1 MNRYCAILLLLF
13 FAACSHTT
21 PYIRHDKNNA
31 EFTGPRQRIIF
42 VGDAGRARPSDK
54 IWEKLGRYITSD
66 SLVIFLGD
74 NVYEYG
80 LPDESENDSSYELY
94 AGRLLTQI
102 NAAKKA
108 RKTVFIPGNHDWN
121 NSRAN
126 GRVRILAQQ
135 NFVRKYGATF
145 YPENG
150 CAGIAAEKI
159 NEKTAILFIDS
170 QALLDLPD
178 EETGASPSQNG
189 TACAIRNKRQY
200 QASVAAYLD
209 ANFKPG
215 TQFIIAA
222 HHPLM
227 SEGTH
232 GGFFDWPHHIFP
244 VYNYNKYVPLPVIA
258 SLVVLTRQWGWI
270 SSTDIAH
277 TKYQK
282 YLKLVSQ
289 ILQDRKVLLYA
300 AGHEHNLQLF
310 RTEGPVK
317 YHLISGSGSKK
328 DSVSHNKQTILAWE
342 EKGFFVLDLPTEQ
355 PPRLTMVGETAD
367 KDESYTLE

>member
-1 MNRYCAILLLLF
+1 MNSYVLLPLLLF
-13 FAACSHTT
+13 VACSHTT
-21 PYIRHDKNNA
+21 PYVRHDQSHA
-31 EFTGPRQRIIF
+31 GYTGPKQRIIF
-42 VGDAGRARPSDK
+42 IGDAGRAKPADK
-54 IWEKLGRYITSD
+54 IWTKLARYITPD
-66 SLVIFLGD
+66 SLVVFLGD

-80 LPDESENDSSYELY
+80 LPDESEHDSSYDLY

-102 NAAKKA
+102 NAAQKA

-121 NSRAN
+121 HPRAN
-126 GRVRILAQQ
+126 GRLRILAQQ
-135 NFVRKYGATF
+135 RFVRKHGATF

-159 NEKTAILFIDS
+159 RENTAVLFIDS

-178 EETGASPSQNG
+178 EATDFKPSQNG
-189 TACAIRNKRQY
+189 TGCAIKTKRQY
-200 QASVAAYLD
+200 EAMVAAYLNT
-209 ANFKPG
+209 NFKPE

-232 GGFFDWPHHIFP
+232 GGFFDWRHHIFP
-244 VYNYNKYVPLPVIA
+244 VYNYNKYVPLPVVA

-282 YLKLVSQ
+282 YLKSLSQ
-289 ILQDRKVLLYA
+289 ILHDRKILIYA

-310 RTEGPVK
+310 RTDGPVK

-342 EKGFFVLDLPTEQ
+342 EKGFFVLDLLPDG
-355 PPRLTMVGETAD
+355 PPRLLMVSETAD
-367 KDESYTLE
+367 QEIAYSLE

>member
-1 MNRYCAILLLLF
+1 MKRHAFFPLLLLV
-13 FAACSHTT
+13 ACSHTT
-21 PYIRHDKNNA
+21 PYIKHDQNNVA
-31 EFTGPRQRIIF
+31 YTGPAQRIIF
-42 VGDAGRARPSDK
+42 IGDAGRAKPTDK
-54 IWEKLGRYITSD
+54 IWAKLDRYITPD
-66 SLVIFLGD
+66 SLVVFLGD

-102 NAAKKA
+102 SAAKKA
-108 RKTVFIPGNHDWN
+108 RKTVFVPGNHDWN
-121 NSRAN
+121 HSRAN

-135 NFVRKYGATF
+135 KFVRKHGAEF

-150 CAGIAAEKI
+150 CAGISAEKI

-178 EETGASPSQNG
+178 TEADITPSQKGNDCEIK
-189 TACAIRNKRQY
+189 TKHQY
-200 QASVAAYLD
+200 ETSFATYLKN
-209 ANFKPG
+209 NFKPE

-289 ILQDRKVLLYA
+289 ILKDQKILVYA
-300 AGHEHNLQLF
+300 TGHEHNLQLF

-317 YHLISGSGSKK
+317 YHLISGSGSKR
-328 DSVSHNKQTILAWE
+328 DSVSHNRHTILAWE
-342 EKGFFVLDLPTEQ
+342 EKGFFVLDLLPQ
-355 PPRLTMVGETAD
+355 QAPRLQMVSENVDTDIGY
-367 KDESYTLE
+367 SLE